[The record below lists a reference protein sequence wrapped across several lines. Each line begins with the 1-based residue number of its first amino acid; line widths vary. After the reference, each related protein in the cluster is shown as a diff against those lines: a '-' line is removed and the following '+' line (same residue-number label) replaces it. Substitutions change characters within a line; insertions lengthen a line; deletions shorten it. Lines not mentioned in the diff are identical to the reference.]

1 MGIGLLECFLLLL
14 LLLLFLR
21 FLEDEL
27 VDLEEEDLD
36 LFRALEPR
44 EDRRVCWRL
53 ESKSLSSSEE
63 LYLQEHT
70 HFQKKGRFF
79 HGFLLYYL
87 LLLRRLALLLLLL
100 LLLLAAAAF
109 SLFSSSFFLALALA
123 SSSPMVELAD
133 VLQHMAQ
140 TETPGLLT

>member
-1 MGIGLLECFLLLL
+1 MLL

-79 HGFLLYYL
+79 HGFLLYYIPAAASPGGL
-87 LLLRRLALLLLLL
+87 VAAP
-100 LLLLAAAAF
+100 LAAAVGGRG
-109 SLFSSSFFLALALA
+109 LLPLLLILLLG
-123 SSSPMVELAD
+123 PGPGLVLAD
-133 VLQHMAQ
+133 GGVGRRPAAHGAD
-140 TETPGLLT
+140 